1 MRSVIK
7 SAKSVEEAI
16 DLGVK
21 ELGLSKDEVEV
32 EILEQPKKGLFGLL
46 GSKDAMVKITQKFD
60 FKININDIYGKKTKE
75 VEENKVSKNDTADIE
90 KITVKVEKKIKEDTQ
105 KVKVVEEVA
114 KKEVITETKNSDIET
129 IKEDISK
136 KLAELLNYMHLKSSV
151 KVTSDKDII
160 KVVLYDISEEDT
172 GIVIGRKGETL
183 DSIQYIL
190 SLIANKDTNDFYR
203 VSLDVAN
210 YRERRK
216 DAIENNAKKVAFK
229 VLKSKKSIALEPM
242 NAYERRIVHYALQNY
257 KELETVS
264 QGSFPNR
271 KVIIKYKG

>member
-114 KKEVITETKNSDIET
+114 KKEVIIETKNSDIET

>member
-151 KVTSDKDII
+151 KVTLDKDII

>member
-60 FKININDIYGKKTKE
+60 FKININDIYGKETKE
-75 VEENKVSKNDTADIE
+75 VEEKKVSKDDTADIE
-90 KITVKVEKKIKEDTQ
+90 KITVKVEKKIKEDIQ

-203 VSLDVAN
+203 VTLDVAN